1 MSPSVVTMLLVL
13 GSGKSECQSILGQL
27 KKKSAKTQND
37 MKIFHSEAEDLI
49 LEVGKAK
56 QAAIR
61 QQKQLTNYS
70 SLEIKDAYRADAT
83 AADCEQFR

>member
-1 MSPSVVTMLLVL
+1 MSEHIRTT
-13 GSGKSECQSILGQL
+13 Q
-27 KKKSAKTQND
+27 KKSAKTQND

-70 SLEIKDAYRADAT
+70 SLEIKDAYR
-83 AADCEQFR
+83 